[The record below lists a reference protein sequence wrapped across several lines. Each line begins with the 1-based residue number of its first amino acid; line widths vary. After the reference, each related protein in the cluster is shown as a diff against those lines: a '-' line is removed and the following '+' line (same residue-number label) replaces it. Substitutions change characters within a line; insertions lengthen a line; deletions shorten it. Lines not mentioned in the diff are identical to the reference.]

1 MMGINLKPLS
11 FTDFIRG
18 LRWSI
23 ILNSHIYQRKILNKL
38 IMSIVSFML
47 NPFFGFT
54 LLSIY
59 VLYGVAIGYKE
70 FFY

>member
-1 MMGINLKPLS
+1 MMGYNLKPLL

-23 ILNSHIYQRKILNKL
+23 ILNSQIYQRKILNKL
-38 IMSIVSFML
+38 LMSIVSFML
-47 NPFFGFT
+47 NPFFGIT

-70 FFY
+70 FLY